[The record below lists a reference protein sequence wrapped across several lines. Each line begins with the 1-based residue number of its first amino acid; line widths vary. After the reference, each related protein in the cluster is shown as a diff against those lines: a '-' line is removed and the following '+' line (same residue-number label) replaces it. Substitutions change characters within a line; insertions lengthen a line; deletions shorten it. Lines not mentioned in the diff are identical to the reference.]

1 MKETEMFIP
10 QAALESNQAKT
21 SEAVFSDNAQPF
33 TAGPKKDIMA
43 YPASWADNFG
53 SNFYRHAQAR
63 ELSALNREGLW
74 DVNREGQ
81 PYNDSPGLNVTTT
94 EVVSSQIKQIICD
107 MKQGAAENGE

>member
-1 MKETEMFIP
+1 MLLFSGS
-10 QAALESNQAKT
+10 LESRSEKT
-21 SEAVFSDNAQPF
+21 SKDNLFSDNTEPF
-33 TAGPKKDIMA
+33 TAGPKKDILA

-63 ELSALNREGLW
+63 ELPAINQEGAW

-81 PYNDSPGLNVTTT
+81 PYNDSPGLKITTT